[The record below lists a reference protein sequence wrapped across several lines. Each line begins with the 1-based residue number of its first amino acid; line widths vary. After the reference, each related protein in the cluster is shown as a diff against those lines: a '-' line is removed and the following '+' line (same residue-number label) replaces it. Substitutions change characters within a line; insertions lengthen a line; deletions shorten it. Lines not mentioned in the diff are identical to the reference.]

1 MSIPRL
7 VKAHKGHADRGVPFA
22 LAAAVENTD
31 WLCGGKINGP
41 VKQDGV
47 LVPAGATVFVETIT
61 ATMLSEITDEP
72 EARVLFRVIQ
82 RRGDPWYWHRVTLCP
97 NDRTALDAL
106 TLRFTRPRATW

>member
-1 MSIPRL
+1 VRVP
-7 VKAHKGHADRGVPFA
+7 KGYADRGVPFA

-31 WLCGGKINGP
+31 WLRGRKINAP

-47 LVPAGATVFVETIT
+47 LIPAGATVFVETIT

-72 EARVLFRVIQ
+72 EARVLFLVIQ
-82 RRGDPWYWHRVTLCP
+82 RRGDPWYCHRVTLRP
-97 NDRTALDAL
+97 SDRAALDAL